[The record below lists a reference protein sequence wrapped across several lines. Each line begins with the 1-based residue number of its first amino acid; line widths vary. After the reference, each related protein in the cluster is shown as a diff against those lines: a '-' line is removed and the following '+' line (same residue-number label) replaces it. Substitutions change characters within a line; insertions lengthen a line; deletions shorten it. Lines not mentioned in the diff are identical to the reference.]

1 MLLFNYKMTAEE
13 AYQAG
18 LISRL
23 FTKEEMKWNVWK
35 ELEKHAAELPSN
47 VNKYFY
53 FISTYPS
60 TNNYKLCFIF

>member
-13 AYQAG
+13 ACQAG

-23 FTKEEMKWNVWK
+23 FTKEEMKSNVWK

-47 VNKYFY
+47 VNKYLFY
-53 FISTYPS
+53 IDLFVD
-60 TNNYKLCFIF
+60 K